1 MSLPATLKVLGVI
14 PALVLILVIAFLAEL
29 SVEFLMSIIGAGIMS
44 LPAIL
49 KVLGVIPAL
58 VLILV
63 IAFLAELSVEFLMRF
78 TRSAQTTT
86 YAGVMREAFGP
97 LGAVAAQ
104 VAVVITNLGCL
115 IMYLIIIADVFSGNQ
130 REGEVHL
137 GVLQQWFGIHWWSSR
152 EFALLVVLFLILLP
166 LVLYRRVESLKFSSA
181 ISTLLAVAFVTIC
194 TVLAIVAIVEGR
206 TQSPRLIP
214 CLDQHTSFFDLF
226 TAVPVVVTAYT
237 FHFNV
242 HPIGFELAKPSEMAT
257 AVRIALLLC
266 CVIYFS
272 IGLSGY
278 LLFGDSTQSD
288 ILVNFDQNAG
298 SALGSLLN
306 VLVRLSYAF
315 HVMLTFP
322 LLNFSLRT
330 NVDEFFF
337 PKKSPLATD
346 SKRFVSLTLVLLA
359 LSYIAAILV
368 PDIWDSYG
376 ISTRRD
382 KIIALV
388 MVILAAITRL
398 VNVAPNKLKAA
409 DIFIDIGG
417 HEHIKPWFHV
427 NRVGSLN
434 PKNQI
439 LLLRAFASMN
449 HPPMRQCYQLYLQC
463 IITCSCTVNF
473 LV

>member
-1 MSLPATLKVLGVI
+1 
-14 PALVLILVIAFLAEL
+14 
-29 SVEFLMSIIGAGIMS
+29 MS

-78 TRSAQTTT
+78 TRAAT

-137 GVLQQWFGIHWWSSR
+137 GILQQWFGVHWWNSR
-152 EFALLVVLFLILLP
+152 EFALFVVLFLILLP

-181 ISTLLAVAFVTIC
+181 VSTLLAVAFVTIC

-206 TQSPRLIP
+206 TQSPRLVP
-214 CLDQHTSFFDLF
+214 RLDQHTSFFDLF
-226 TAVPVVVTAYT
+226 TAVPVIVTAYT

-266 CVIYFS
+266 GVIYFS

-337 PKKSPLATD
+337 PKKPLLATD
-346 SKRFVSLTLVLLA
+346 SKRFVSLTLVLLV
-359 LSYIAAILV
+359 LSYIAAIVV
-368 PDIWDSYG
+368 PDIWYIFQFMGSTSAVCLAFIFPGAIVLRDSYG

-382 KIIALV
+382 KIIALF
-388 MVILAAITRL
+388 MVILAAITS
-398 VNVAPNKLKAA
+398 VIAISTNIYKA
-409 DIFIDIGG
+409 F
-417 HEHIKPWFHV
+417 
-427 NRVGSLN
+427 
-434 PKNQI
+434 Q
-439 LLLRAFASMN
+439 
-449 HPPMRQCYQLYLQC
+449 
-463 IITCSCTVNF
+463 
-473 LV
+473 